1 MLGKR
6 KYVLF
11 FGLLTASAVAVAI
24 ALMLRSGPARARLSV
39 QQIFLGQITSVGTGC
54 PAGTAQAFLDL
65 NQRRIILALDAYA
78 AETGPGDAFARAS
91 CNISMPLSVSS
102 GVRISVRRIDYHGSA
117 SIPLGG
123 SGSIMSEG
131 FFSGVRGSTLSRT
144 FPPGYDDEFH
154 LTDTGAS
161 LWSGCGEDV
170 LVRINSS
177 ITISKAS
184 ADAAEEGRI
193 GLRRGSIR
201 NPSIAF
207 ELAFEDC

>member
-1 MLGKR
+1 MLGKS

-11 FGLLTASAVAVAI
+11 FGLLTATAVAVAI

-39 QQIFLGQITSVGTGC
+39 QEVFLGAITSAGTGC

-65 NQRRIILALDAYA
+65 NQRRILLALDSYE

-102 GVRISVRRIDYHGSA
+102 GMRISVRRIDYHGSA
-117 SIPLGG
+117 SIPPGG
-123 SGSIMSEG
+123 SGSIMSES
-131 FFSGVRGSTLSRT
+131 FFAGVRGATLNRT
-144 FPPGYDDEFH
+144 FPSGYDDELH

-170 LVRINSS
+170 LLRINSS
-177 ITISKAS
+177 VSVSKAS
-184 ADAAEEGRI
+184 PDAPEEGRI

-207 ELAFEDC
+207 ELAFDDC